1 LFGTHC
7 NKLAVSST
15 KGAHGH
21 LLGAADNLQAV
32 FTVMACYTTWL
43 PPTINVDNPDESV
56 NLNYVPNEKQE
67 WIGGTKRFALKNA
80 FGFGGTNA
88 SLCISEYT
96 EK

>member
-1 LFGTHC
+1 
-7 NKLAVSST
+7 
-15 KGAHGH
+15 
-21 LLGAADNLQAV
+21 
-32 FTVMACYTTWL
+32 M
-43 PPTINVDNPDESV
+43 

-88 SLCISEYT
+88 SICISEYK